1 MRADSADLHPMR
13 HLPLHRWM
21 LRLALAAIAL
31 LVVVPSAGRLAGAG
45 PMAAAGHAMH
55 AGGGH
60 GTHGGHGAPTAPA
73 PLQPA
78 ATTHY
83 DCAYCP
89 LLASTLPSAPA
100 CGVLPTGPCDARV
113 RVHAAEP
120 RLPWRHP
127 WGLGSRGPPMA

>member
-1 MRADSADLHPMR
+1 
-13 HLPLHRWM
+13 M
-21 LRLALAAIAL
+21 LRLALAAVAL
-31 LVVVPSAGRLAGAG
+31 LVVMPSAGRLAGTG
-45 PMAAAGHAMH
+45 PMASAGHAMH

-60 GTHGGHGAPTAPA
+60 GTHGGPGAPTAPA

-89 LLASTLPSAPA
+89 LLASMLPSAPA
-100 CGVLPTGPCDARV
+100 CGVLPTGPCHARV